1 MIRAAEKRDF
11 AASEKE
17 LMATIDM
24 VGRAIGILE
33 KEMQAGSSMLQAGAS
48 SLTGALAVMVQ
59 ASLISQADSTRLTAL
74 VQDSQKASDTSD
86 DEALGA
92 PAADVYE
99 SHSGNIV
106 DTLQGLIEQAE
117 SQLADARKKETA
129 SVHEFQL
136 LEQSLDDAIKVETGE
151 LNDAKQAISA
161 SKGEKSAATQDLD
174 VTSSDLAAAVKA
186 KETLQH
192 NCMTKAST
200 HEAEAKSRAEE
211 LSALAEA
218 KKVIAEATGSAALT
232 QASFMQVAR
241 SKVSQGSFKVVR
253 LIRDLA
259 QKQGS
264 GALMQLVSR
273 MSSAMDSKDS
283 FAKIKGLISEMIARL
298 EKEAGE
304 DATKKA
310 YCDKELSE
318 TSAKKV
324 EKSNEIAKLS
334 TRIDRMVARSA
345 QLKEEVAAIQNQLAE
360 LAKSQASMDKLRR
373 EEKAAFAASKAEL
386 EKGITGLKL
395 ALKILNGYY
404 GSA

>member
-106 DTLQGLIEQAE
+106 DTLQDLMEQAE
-117 SQLADARKKETA
+117 VQLADARKKETA

-136 LEQSLDDAIKVETGE
+136 LQQSSEDAIKVETGE

-161 SKGEKSAATQDLD
+161 SKGETSALTQDLD
-174 VTSSDLAAAVKA
+174 VTSSDLAADVKA
-186 KETLQH
+186 KATLQH

-200 HEAEAKSRAEE
+200 HEAESKSRAEE
-211 LSALAEA
+211 LKALAEA
-218 KKVIAEATGSAALT
+218 KKVIEEATSGAALT
-232 QASFMQVAR
+232 QASFIQTAR
-241 SKVSQGSFKVVR
+241 S
-253 LIRDLA
+253 
-259 QKQGS
+259 
-264 GALMQLVSR
+264 
-273 MSSAMDSKDS
+273 
-283 FAKIKGLISEMIARL
+283 
-298 EKEAGE
+298 
-304 DATKKA
+304 
-310 YCDKELSE
+310 
-318 TSAKKV
+318 
-324 EKSNEIAKLS
+324 
-334 TRIDRMVARSA
+334 
-345 QLKEEVAAIQNQLAE
+345 
-360 LAKSQASMDKLRR
+360 
-373 EEKAAFAASKAEL
+373 
-386 EKGITGLKL
+386 
-395 ALKILNGYY
+395 
-404 GSA
+404 